1 MAISDIKGTVST
13 TGIMNNRPVMPKGDV
28 NPQLQAGGSQPL
40 PEDTTKPVNPFAP
53 KPTGPTLPN
62 KEMAMGDNEEM
73 TPIEQEIVNRA
84 NTLTDE
90 DKEIFINILS
100 PSVVGTLSKL
110 LPEFAD
116 TMDELSSGE
125 PNVIFP
131 LSTIQRYAQSK
142 YGGASPEEA
151 LQTFVSDV
159 IKPDY
164 DAFKQQLDNQT
175 QHEILMCLVDEVSLG
190 QGKTKPP
197 MRDGFE
203 DRVQISF
210 VTENN
215 VYELKDRKLDM
226 KKVAVAAS

>member
-1 MAISDIKGTVST
+1 MAIEDMKGKIST
-13 TGIMNNRPVMPKGDV
+13 TGLTNQRPVMPKGKV
-28 NPQLQAGGSQPL
+28 NPQLQADAPKPL
-40 PEDTTKPVNPFAP
+40 PEDPTKPVNPFAP
-53 KPTGPTLPN
+53 KPTGPTFPN

-116 TMDELSSGE
+116 TMEELSSGE

-142 YGGASPEEA
+142 YGGDTNQA

-164 DAFKQQLDNQT
+164 DAFKQQLDTQQT
-175 QHEILMCLVDEVSLG
+175 NVPPSQPTETAGLMTSPQNMETV
-190 QGKTKPP
+190 
-197 MRDGFE
+197 
-203 DRVQISF
+203 
-210 VTENN
+210 
-215 VYELKDRKLDM
+215 
-226 KKVAVAAS
+226 

>member
-1 MAISDIKGTVST
+1 MAIEDMKGKIST
-13 TGIMNNRPVMPKGDV
+13 TGLTNQRPVMPKGKV
-28 NPQLQAGGSQPL
+28 NPQLQADAPKPL
-40 PEDTTKPVNPFAP
+40 PEDPTKPVNPFGP

-62 KEMAMGDNEEM
+62 KEIAMGDNEEM

-110 LPEFAD
+110 LPEFTD
-116 TMDELSSGE
+116 TMEQLSSGE

-131 LSTIQRYAQSK
+131 LSTAKRYAQSK

-164 DAFKQQLDNQT
+164 DAFKQQVDNQQQPNVPPSQPT
-175 QHEILMCLVDEVSLG
+175 ESGGLMTSPQNMETV
-190 QGKTKPP
+190 
-197 MRDGFE
+197 
-203 DRVQISF
+203 
-210 VTENN
+210 
-215 VYELKDRKLDM
+215 
-226 KKVAVAAS
+226 

>member
-1 MAISDIKGTVST
+1 MKGTVST
-13 TGIMNNRPVMPKGDV
+13 TGIMNDRPVMPKGNV

-40 PEDTTKPVNPFAP
+40 PEDPTKPVNPFAP
-53 KPTGPTLPN
+53 KPTGPVLPN
-62 KEMAMGDNEEM
+62 KEIATGDDQEM
-73 TPIEQEIVNRA
+73 TPIENEIVKRA

-90 DKEIFINILS
+90 DKENFVNILS

-116 TMDELSSGE
+116 TMEELSSGE

-142 YGGASPEEA
+142 YGGDTNQA

-164 DAFKQQLDNQT
+164 DAFKQQLDTQQT
-175 QHEILMCLVDEVSLG
+175 NVPPSQPMQPTGLMTSPQNMETV
-190 QGKTKPP
+190 
-197 MRDGFE
+197 
-203 DRVQISF
+203 
-210 VTENN
+210 
-215 VYELKDRKLDM
+215 
-226 KKVAVAAS
+226 

>member
-1 MAISDIKGTVST
+1 MAIDNMQGKVTT
-13 TGIMNNRPVMPKGDV
+13 TGMMDNKPATPKGRV
-28 NPQLQAGGSQPL
+28 NPQLPTPEPQPM
-40 PEDTTKPVNPFAP
+40 PATQP
-53 KPTGPTLPN
+53 
-62 KEMAMGDNEEM
+62 MATNQSMAQQNTEEM
-73 TPIEQEIVNRA
+73 SPIEQEIVNRA

-116 TMDELSSGE
+116 TMEELSSGE

-131 LSTIQRYAQSK
+131 LSTVQRYAQSK

-175 QHEILMCLVDEVSLG
+175 QQNVPPGNQIVESTSGLMEPSA
-190 QGKTKPP
+190 TNP
-197 MRDGFE
+197 MMTSPQNME
-203 DRVQISF
+203 TV
-210 VTENN
+210 
-215 VYELKDRKLDM
+215 
-226 KKVAVAAS
+226 

>member
-1 MAISDIKGTVST
+1 MKGKVST
-13 TGIMNNRPVMPKGDV
+13 TGMMDKRPVMPRGKVD
-28 NPQLQAGGSQPL
+28 PQLQTNTPTPL
-40 PEDTTKPVNPFAP
+40 PEDPTKPVNPFAP
-53 KPTGPTLPN
+53 KPTGPVLPN
-62 KEMAMGDNEEM
+62 KEMATGDDQEM
-73 TPIEQEIVNRA
+73 TPIENEIVKRA

-90 DKEIFINILS
+90 DKENFINILS

-116 TMDELSSGE
+116 TMEELSSGE

-142 YGGASPEEA
+142 YGGDTNQA

-175 QHEILMCLVDEVSLG
+175 QQNVPPGNQMAGNTPGLMEPSD
-190 QGKTKPP
+190 PNP
-197 MRDGFE
+197 MMTSPQNME
-203 DRVQISF
+203 TV
-210 VTENN
+210 
-215 VYELKDRKLDM
+215 
-226 KKVAVAAS
+226 

>member
-1 MAISDIKGTVST
+1 MAISDMKGTVST

-53 KPTGPTLPN
+53 KPTGPVLPN
-62 KEMAMGDNEEM
+62 KEIATGDDQEM
-73 TPIEQEIVNRA
+73 TPIENEIVKRA

-90 DKEIFINILS
+90 DKENFVNILS

-116 TMDELSSGE
+116 TMEELSSGE

-142 YGGASPEEA
+142 YGGDTNQA

-164 DAFKQQLDNQT
+164 DAFKQQLDTQQT
-175 QHEILMCLVDEVSLG
+175 NVPPSQPMQPTGLMTSPQNMETV
-190 QGKTKPP
+190 
-197 MRDGFE
+197 
-203 DRVQISF
+203 
-210 VTENN
+210 
-215 VYELKDRKLDM
+215 
-226 KKVAVAAS
+226 